1 VPSQPKRVLKCRTAK
16 PDIRRCCGNRRFGL
30 ARGQVV
36 SLTPIF
42 LVWPYLHLLV
52 SVRVAHNRRRKRQRA
67 SGILRRVPE
76 RRNASGKVYVSDGEQ
91 RAHDATLRRAAPAAP
106 AAPHAPRPIAMKAN
120 SSRCRRLPTVK
131 WSARKPSESSLH
143 ARDVDTD
150 ARGNAR
156 AEYGATA
163 VALRLLRK

>member
-67 SGILRRVPE
+67 SGILRRVQKDA
-76 RRNASGKVYVSDGEQ
+76 NASGKVYVSDGEQ

-106 AAPHAPRPIAMKAN
+106 APSCAASHRHEGVHWVIAHQRESAGEFRRNLAKDPA
-120 SSRCRRLPTVK
+120 SKIRAGVEGCRR
-131 WSARKPSESSLH
+131 
-143 ARDVDTD
+143 
-150 ARGNAR
+150 
-156 AEYGATA
+156 
-163 VALRLLRK
+163 